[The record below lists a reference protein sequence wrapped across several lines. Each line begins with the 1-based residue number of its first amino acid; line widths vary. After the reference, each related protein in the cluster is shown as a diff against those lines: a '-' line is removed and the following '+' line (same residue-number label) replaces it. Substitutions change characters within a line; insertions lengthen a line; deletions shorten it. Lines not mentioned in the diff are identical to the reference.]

1 MRCKNKEMVKVVL
14 QKHCATTQQYSW
26 GNRDVFRY
34 GAFVL
39 QKGIKTNATQS
50 IPSPVKNLCE
60 VHNHV
65 KLEKLL
71 GAIGWEY
78 LRTCPLTLQDLGK
91 EHIGKQR
98 GFQLVNP
105 TDQWFPG
112 KLSFK
117 NKINS

>member
-1 MRCKNKEMVKVVL
+1 M
-14 QKHCATTQQYSW
+14 
-26 GNRDVFRY
+26 
-34 GAFVL
+34 L

-71 GAIGWEY
+71 GAVGWEY
-78 LRTCPLTLQDLGK
+78 LRTCPLTHQDMGK
-91 EHIGKQR
+91 DHIGKQR

-112 KLSFK
+112 MLINKLLENCRICYGSSAQLK
-117 NKINS
+117 LYGICLEIYLTQLNQTST